1 MLKIN
6 DANKFVRLKNDPSV
20 SGLTTGNF
28 RELPNNR
35 YLIEIM
41 AGNKGLSFY
50 PLDQLELINLEA
62 EYWRY
67 KGRKIFKLRTL
78 KTILAIFNWPVVSWY
93 DLFMESTN
101 TDFYPYQFK
110 PVIKLINSP
119 SVAY

>member
-50 PLDQLELINLEA
+50 PFDQKQRSLCLKLLLLSLI
-62 EYWRY
+62 
-67 KGRKIFKLRTL
+67 
-78 KTILAIFNWPVVSWY
+78 
-93 DLFMESTN
+93 
-101 TDFYPYQFK
+101 
-110 PVIKLINSP
+110 
-119 SVAY
+119 